1 MNKYIFARYGRYSYH
16 VWIMSN
22 NNTEASEKYELVIG
36 LEVHAQLSTQSK
48 IFAPD
53 SAQFGAGPNEHIS
66 MVSLGHPGTL
76 PFLNKKVVEYAVKL
90 GFATHGR
97 INQYNN
103 FARKN
108 YFYADLPKGYQI
120 SQDQSPITIGGY
132 VNVKLADG
140 SSKAIAIHHIH
151 MEEDAGKSMHDQSD
165 SHSLIDLNRA
175 GVPLLEIVS
184 EPDMHSAEEAG
195 LYLTEMRK
203 LVRYLG
209 ICDGNME
216 EGSMR
221 CDANISIRLKGV
233 TTLGNRCEVKNLNS
247 IRNVQRAIEH
257 EFLRQVDIIEAG
269 GHIDQNTL
277 NFNADTGETSVL
289 RSKEMANDYRYFPE
303 PDLQP
308 LQLSDEYLE
317 SIRQSMPA
325 LPEALYQKYI
335 DQLGL
340 SPYDASVITADHEL
354 VMYFDQLIA
363 QTSNYKSA
371 VHWLMGTVKSYLNEH
386 HQTIDELP
394 LSPKQL
400 AGLIQ
405 LVDAGK
411 VNNTVAAHKIFPEL
425 LKDAGKTAEQIAA
438 EQNLLISEDGN
449 ELEGFIQEALNKF
462 PDKVIEYQKGKKGVL
477 GLFMGEIM
485 KRSKGKIDPQK
496 TNQLLI
502 KALQSK

>member
-1 MNKYIFARYGRYSYH
+1 MD
-16 VWIMSN
+16 
-22 NNTEASEKYELVIG
+22 NTEASKKYELVVG

-48 IFAPD
+48 AFSAD
-53 SAQFGAGPNEHIS
+53 SAEFGAGPNEHIS

-90 GFATHGR
+90 GFATHGH
-97 INQYNN
+97 INHYNN

-120 SQDQSPITIGGY
+120 SQDQAPISTGGH
-132 VNVKLADG
+132 VMVKFSNG
-140 SSKAIAIHHIH
+140 TTRSIAIHHIH

-165 SHSLIDLNRA
+165 THSLIDLNRA

-203 LVRYLG
+203 LLRYLN

-221 CDANISIRLKGV
+221 CDANISVRLKGA

-257 EFLRQVDIIEAG
+257 EFLRQVNIIEAG

-308 LQLSDEYLE
+308 LQLTDEYIE
-317 SIRQSMPA
+317 SIRRTMPA
-325 LPEALYQKYI
+325 LPEELYQKYI
-335 DQLGL
+335 TELEL
-340 SPYDASVITADHEL
+340 SPYDAAVITADHDL
-354 VMYFDQLIA
+354 VVYFEQLIA
-363 QTSNYKSA
+363 HTNHYKAA

-386 HQTIDELP
+386 HLTIDALP
-394 LSPKQL
+394 LTPVQL

-405 LVDAGK
+405 LVDEGK

-425 LKDAGKTAEQIAA
+425 LLHAERNAAQIAT
-438 EQNLLISEDGN
+438 ELNLLISDDGS
-449 ELEGFIQEALNKF
+449 ELEIFIQEALNKY
-462 PDKVIEYQKGKKGVL
+462 PDKVLEYQKGKKGVL

-485 KRSKGKIDPQK
+485 KRSKGKIDPEK
-496 TNQLLI
+496 TNQILI
-502 KALQSK
+502 KALTNK

>member
-1 MNKYIFARYGRYSYH
+1 MI
-16 VWIMSN
+16 N
-22 NNTEASEKYELVIG
+22 NSTEASEKYELVVG
-36 LEVHAQLSTQSK
+36 LEVHAQLSTLSK
-48 IFAPD
+48 AFSAD
-53 SAQFGAGPNEHIS
+53 SAEFGAGPNEHIS

-90 GFATHGR
+90 GFACNGQVNR
-97 INQYNN
+97 FNN

-120 SQDQSPITIGGY
+120 SQDQHPIITGGH
-132 VNVKLADG
+132 VTVKLHDG
-140 SSKAIAIHHIH
+140 TQRQIAIHHIH
-151 MEEDAGKSMHDQSD
+151 MEEDAGKSMHDQHD
-165 SHSLIDLNRA
+165 THSLIDLNRA

-184 EPDMHSAEEAG
+184 EPDIHSSEEAVQ
-195 LYLTEMRK
+195 YLTEMRK
-203 LVRYLG
+203 LLRYLG

-221 CDANISIRLKGV
+221 CDANISVRLKGA
-233 TTLGNRCEVKNLNS
+233 TQLGNRCEVKNLNS

-257 EFLRQVDIIEAG
+257 EFLRQIDIIEAG
-269 GHIDQNTL
+269 GYIDQNTL

-308 LQLSDEYLE
+308 LMLSEEYLE
-317 SIRQSMPA
+317 KIRQGMPA
-325 LPEALYQKYI
+325 LPEELYHKYI
-335 DQLGL
+335 EQLGL
-340 SPYDASVITADHEL
+340 SPYDASVITADHDL
-354 VMYFDQLIA
+354 VTYFEQLIA
-363 QTSNYKSA
+363 CTANYKSA

-386 HQTIDELP
+386 HRTIDSLTLTP
-394 LSPKQL
+394 QQL
-400 AGLIQ
+400 AGIIE

-411 VNNTVAAHKIFPEL
+411 VNNTVASHKIFPAL
-425 LKDAGKTAEQIAA
+425 LQDATKTAEQVAA
-438 EQNLLISEDGN
+438 EQNLIISDNGD
-449 ELEGFIQEALNKF
+449 ELDVFIKEALAKF
-462 PDKVIEYQKGKKGVL
+462 PDKVVEYQKGKKGVL

-502 KALQSK
+502 KALQAQ